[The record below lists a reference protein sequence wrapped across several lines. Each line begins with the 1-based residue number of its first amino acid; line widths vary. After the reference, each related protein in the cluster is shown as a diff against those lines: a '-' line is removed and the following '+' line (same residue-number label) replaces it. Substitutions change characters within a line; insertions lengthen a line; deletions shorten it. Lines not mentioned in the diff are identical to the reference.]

1 MEGWSLLLLNLQII
15 EYVLLL
21 TTLKIYGFVLIIK
34 LAQIYN
40 LFKKWK
46 TNWKSN

>member
-21 TTLKIYGFVLIIK
+21 TTPKIYGFVN
-34 LAQIYN
+34 YPN